1 MLDRLFRLKESGTT
15 AGRELVAGLTTFAAM
30 AYILAAN
37 PNILKNAGMPEAALV
52 TATALSAAVATALM
66 ALLTNFPLSARARD
80 GNQRVF
86 RTSASAPA
94 WVG

>member
-1 MLDRLFRLKESGTT
+1 
-15 AGRELVAGLTTFAAM
+15 M

-66 ALLTNFPLSARARD
+66 DARLVEADSKRE
-80 GNQRVF
+80 
-86 RTSASAPA
+86 TSR
-94 WVG
+94 